1 MAQEPYLKHKE
12 KLKENAKKSYVSYI
26 GENGNFN
33 EESYRDSLRSA
44 DTAEK
49 LSSSDYGALSESL
62 YQSGLSS
69 SGYEDYLKTEAYR
82 AAEKEKLTAQRKL
95 KEGEYENIH
104 GYEKYV
110 SDYNSLQ
117 TKLSKSVIEL
127 IVENRG
133 FDYDEA
139 FKTAVDAGIGEDMA
153 HYTASQGVALARR
166 KAINDAITF
175 AKLNGLSAYRA
186 KKYAMDMGLE
196 EFYAEEVYN
205 AMATFTDVEKD
216 YYSSMSP
223 DGYYQYIMS
232 QANK

>member
-1 MAQEPYLKHKE
+1 MAQDLYLKHKE
-12 KLKENAKKSYVSYI
+12 KLKENEKKSYAAYL
-26 GENGNFN
+26 GENGNFKD
-33 EESYRDSLRSA
+33 ESYRDSLRSV

-62 YQSGLSS
+62 HASGLSG
-69 SGYEDYLKTEAYR
+69 SGYEDYLKN
-82 AAEKEKLTAQRKL
+82 AASLASEKEKQIAQRRL
-95 KEGEYENIH
+95 KEGEYENVF

-117 TKLSKSVIEL
+117 TKLSKSVIDSIAES
-127 IVENRG
+127 G
-133 FDYDEA
+133 SFDYDEA
-139 FKTAVDAGIGEDMA
+139 FKTAVEAGISGNMA
-153 HYTASQGVALARR
+153 HYTATQGVALARR

-186 KKYAMDMGLE
+186 KKYAMEMGLD
-196 EFYAEEVYN
+196 EFYAEEVYK
-205 AMATFTDVEKD
+205 AMTTFTDVEKD